1 MRISDWSSDVCSSDL
16 GGWLTDPALL
26 DRLVDEKLKAEGTRI
41 LAEGWK
47 WVTTSIDLPGD
58 ATRDLRA
65 IDREEVAMSDDEQ
78 ARVAAL
84 EAESEALCEQ
94 WSDAPD
100 VPAEVHA
107 RIDAIDAELGALVD
121 RPLVFPPAELARDR
135 ERTRLNSSQ

>member
-47 WVTTSIDLPGD
+47 WVTTSIDLPWD

-94 WSDAPD
+94 WDDARD
-100 VPAEVHA
+100 VPRSEERRVGKEWV
-107 RIDAIDAELGALVD
+107 RTW
-121 RPLVFPPAELARDR
+121 
-135 ERTRLNSSQ
+135 RTRWGPEH